1 VNGGRP
7 VDMPKVTKL
16 VNELYRSSNVKQYPV
31 DILGFCI
38 PTTSYDANVAPDK
51 RNFFFLSESTLL
63 RSSRMNF
70 CYF

>member
-31 DILGFCI
+31 DILDFCI
-38 PTTSYDANVAPDK
+38 PTTSYDFNVAPDK